1 MEDKNSKSVAG
12 SHEVSN
18 QKPKNSSIAQRATI
32 ELQAFFAN
40 LIPKPVETNAKQEMD
55 TDELFSQILASSISQ
70 GIDDYHEGF
79 ETHHPENSSSK
90 ALQASSLIGRSVL
103 VEDGYFYIEAGE
115 SASGRL
121 NITDSVHHVFVYIEN
136 EDEEIVRIIPLGDNL
151 SGEVSFK
158 WNGITRTGE
167 VAPEGEYRFIVSCLC
182 KGRVL
187 ELKAL
192 TYNKI
197 IRVTFDGGSDDV
209 RLYFE
214 NDLTMKLSEIVELL
228 NE

>member
-1 MEDKNSKSVAG
+1 MEDKSSKQVAG
-12 SHEVSN
+12 SHKVST
-18 QKPKNSSIAQRATI
+18 QKSKNSSIAQRATI
-32 ELQAFFAN
+32 ELQTFFAN
-40 LIPKPVETNAKQEMD
+40 LIPKPLASNIKKEME
-55 TDELFSQILASSISQ
+55 TDELFSQLLASSISQ

-79 ETHHPENSSSK
+79 ATHHPANSSSK

-103 VEDGYFYIEAGE
+103 VEDGYFYIESGNT
-115 SASGRL
+115 ASGRL
-121 NITDSVHHVFVYIEN
+121 NITDKVHHVFVYIEN
-136 EDEEIVRIIPLGDNL
+136 EDEEIIRIIPLGDNL
-151 SGEVSFK
+151 SGEVSFT
-158 WNGITRTGE
+158 WNGITRTGD
-167 VAPEGEYRFIVSCLC
+167 VAAEGEYRFIVSCLC

-192 TYNKI
+192 TYNKV
-197 IRVTFDGGSDDV
+197 IRVSFDSASDDV